1 MSQQLNSVRAL
12 LRACRPE
19 LVTVGIITFFINML
33 MLTLP
38 LYTLQMFS
46 RVFASGSMSTLML
59 LTVIAAFA
67 MIVMGVLYFVR
78 SRVTNE
84 MSNKIDAMLGESL
97 LRLSIKNGLLNNA
110 SRDAQGLRDLAQVR
124 NFLAGGELPNL
135 FDTPWVPMYLFI
147 IWIFD
152 PLLGYVAI
160 AGAFLMISFA
170 IANEVLSRRPLRI
183 YNTASVLATQE
194 AEAMV
199 KNAEAIESMG
209 MMKGVVRQWR
219 KMQSVVLASNSRS
232 NRVSTLIGT
241 SSRTVRLLVQ
251 IAVTAV
257 GAYQV
262 VNHSISPGAF
272 VVANI
277 LMARALAPVD
287 AAISTWRSVVAFM
300 SAARRLD
307 ALMQD
312 LPKMQSATMALPAPK
327 GRIAVDRL
335 VFRHRV
341 GGGMAPAILKGV
353 SFAIEPGEALGVVG
367 PSGSGK
373 STLVKCIV
381 GVWRPFSGTV
391 RLDGADVAQWD
402 SEDLGQYV
410 GYLPQDVELF
420 NSSIRDNIS
429 RFQEADPKDI
439 VAAAQLA
446 GVHDLILRMPNGY
459 ETKIGTSNYILSGGQ
474 RQRIGLARA
483 LFGNPRLLVLDE
495 PNANLDTEGEAA
507 LRQALVHCKQNGVTV
522 IVIAHRPSI
531 LSNVDKMLFMRDGQV
546 ELFGPP
552 AEVMARLSP
561 PGGGG
566 GGGGGGGRPRVV
578 AAQGGERRGGGG
590 GGGAAN
596 PNAGGEVVTP

>member
-1 MSQQLNSVRAL
+1 MSGQLNSVRAL
-12 LRACRPE
+12 VRACRPE
-19 LVTVGIITFFINML
+19 LITVAVITFFINML

-38 LYTLQMFS
+38 LYTLQMFN
-46 RVFASGSMSTLML
+46 RVFASGSMSTLVL
-59 LTVIAAFA
+59 LTVIAGFA

-97 LRLSIKNGLLNNA
+97 LRLSIKNGLLNNTA
-110 SRDAQGLRDLAQVR
+110 RDAQGLRDLAQVR

-135 FDTPWVPMYLFI
+135 FDTPWVPMYLFL
-147 IWIFD
+147 IWVFD

-160 AGAFLMISFA
+160 TGAFVMISFA
-170 IANEVLSRRPLRI
+170 VANEVLSRRPLRI

-209 MMKGVVRQWR
+209 MMKGVVKQWR
-219 KMQSVVLASNSRS
+219 KMQSVVLSANSRS
-232 NRVSTLIGT
+232 NRVGTFISTT
-241 SSRTVRLLVQ
+241 SRTVRLLVQ
-251 IAVTAV
+251 ISVTAV

-287 AAISTWRSVVAFM
+287 AAIATWRSVVSFM

-307 ALMQD
+307 ALMVD
-312 LPKMQSATMALPAPK
+312 LPRMNASYMPLPAPNGK
-327 GRIAVDRL
+327 IAVDRL
-335 VFRHRV
+335 VFRHRTA
-341 GGGMAPAILKGV
+341 GGIAPAILKGV
-353 SFAIEPGEALGVVG
+353 SFAIEAGEALGIVG

-391 RLDGADVAQWD
+391 RLDGADVAQWN
-402 SEDLGQYV
+402 SEDLGKYV

-420 NSSIRDNIS
+420 NATIRENIS
-429 RFQEADPKDI
+429 RFQDADPADI
-439 VAAAQLA
+439 VEAAKLA
-446 GVHDLILRMPNGY
+446 GVHELILRLPNGY
-459 ETKIGTSNYILSGGQ
+459 ETRIGTSHYILSGGQ
-474 RQRIGLARA
+474 RQRVGLARA
-483 LFGNPRLLVLDE
+483 LFGNPKVLVLDE

-507 LRQALVHCKQNGVTV
+507 LRTALTHCKEKGVTV

-552 AEVMARLSP
+552 AEVMARLAP
-561 PGGGG
+561 PGAGGA
-566 GGGGGGGRPRVV
+566 RPRVV
-578 AAQGGERRGGGG
+578 SAQQGARPAGTEVAA
-590 GGGAAN
+590 
-596 PNAGGEVVTP
+596 P

>member
-1 MSQQLNSVRAL
+1 MTEKLNSVRAL

-19 LVTVGIITFFINML
+19 LITIGVITFFINML
-33 MLTLP
+33 MLVLP
-38 LYTLQMFS
+38 LYTLQMFN
-46 RVFASGSMSTLML
+46 RVFASGSMSTLLL
-59 LTVIAAFA
+59 LTVIAVFS
-67 MIVMGVLYFVR
+67 MLIMGVLYFVR
-78 SRVTNE
+78 TRVTNE
-84 MSNKIDAMLGESL
+84 MSNKIDALLGEDL
-97 LRLSIKNGLLNNA
+97 LRLSIRNGLLNNGA
-110 SRDAQGLRDLAQVR
+110 RDAQGLRDLAAVR

-135 FDTPWVPMYLFI
+135 FDTPWVPLYLFI
-147 IWIFD
+147 IWVFD
-152 PLLGYVAI
+152 PLLGYVAL
-160 AGAFLMISFA
+160 GGSLVMVCFA
-170 IANEVLSRRPLRI
+170 IANEVLSRRPLRM
-183 YNTASVLATQE
+183 YNAASILASQE

-219 KMQSVVLASNSRS
+219 KMQTVVLSSNSRS
-232 NRVSTLIGT
+232 NKISSFVGT
-241 SSRTVRLLVQ
+241 TSRTVRLLVQ

-262 VNHSISPGAF
+262 VSHSISPGAF

-287 AAISTWRSVVAFM
+287 AAIGTWRAVVAFM
-300 SAARRLD
+300 TAARRLD
-307 ALMQD
+307 AMMKD
-312 LPKMQSATMALPAPK
+312 LPRLDVQAMALPAPK
-327 GRIAVDRL
+327 GRLSVDRL
-335 VFRHRV
+335 VYRHRV
-341 GGGMAPAILKGV
+341 GGNLAPAILKGV
-353 SFAIEPGEALGVVG
+353 SFAIEAGEALGIVG

-381 GVWRPFSGTV
+381 GVWQPISGTV

-402 SEDLGQYV
+402 PEDLGQYI

-420 NSSIRDNIS
+420 NATIRENIS
-429 RFQEADPKDI
+429 RFQEANPADI
-439 VAAAQLA
+439 VAAAQMA
-446 GVHDLILRMPNGY
+446 GVHDLILQLPNGY
-459 ETKIGTSNYILSGGQ
+459 DTRIGTNSYILSGGQ

-483 LFGNPRLLVLDE
+483 LFGHPKMLVLDE

-507 LRQALVHCKQNGVTV
+507 LRQALVRCKELGTTV

-561 PGGGG
+561 PGGQ
-566 GGGGGGGRPRVV
+566 RPRVV
-578 AAQGGERRGGGG
+578 AGQGGAGPAVQVAA
-590 GGGAAN
+590 GGA
-596 PNAGGEVVTP
+596 PGGPPRRPPAPEGAAP

>member
-1 MSQQLNSVRAL
+1 MSVQLNSVRAL
-12 LRACRPE
+12 VRACRPE
-19 LVTVGIITFFINML
+19 LITVAVITFFINML

-38 LYTLQMFS
+38 LYTLQMFN
-46 RVFASGSMSTLML
+46 RVFASGSMSTLIL
-59 LTVIAAFA
+59 LTVIAMFA
-67 MIVMGVLYFVR
+67 MVVMGVLYFVR
-78 SRVTNE
+78 ARVTNE

-97 LRLSIKNGLLNNA
+97 LRLSIKNGLLNNT

-135 FDTPWVPMYLFI
+135 FDTPWVPMYLFL

-160 AGAFLMISFA
+160 AGAVVMISFA
-170 IANEVLSRRPLRI
+170 VANEVLSRRPLRI

-209 MMKGVVRQWR
+209 MMQGVVKQWR
-219 KMQSVVLASNSRS
+219 KMQSVVLSSNSRS
-232 NRVSTLIGT
+232 NKVGTFISTT
-241 SSRTVRLLVQ
+241 SRTVRLLVQ
-251 IAVTAV
+251 ITVTAV

-262 VNHSISPGAF
+262 VNHAINPGAF

-287 AAISTWRSVVAFM
+287 AAIGTWRSVVSFM

-307 ALMQD
+307 ALMVD
-312 LPKMQSATMALPAPK
+312 LPKMHAKFMPLPAPVGK
-327 GRIAVDRL
+327 LAVDRV
-335 VFRHRV
+335 VFRHRTA
-341 GGGMAPAILKGV
+341 GGIAPAILKGV
-353 SFAIEPGEALGVVG
+353 SFAIDAGEALGIVG

-373 STLVKCIV
+373 STMVKCIV

-402 SEDLGQYV
+402 SEDLGKYI

-420 NSSIRDNIS
+420 NASIRENIS
-429 RFQEADPKDI
+429 RFQEADPNDI
-439 VAAAQLA
+439 VEAAKLA
-446 GVHDLILRMPNGY
+446 GVHDLILRLPNGY

-483 LFGNPRLLVLDE
+483 LFGNPRVLVLDE

-507 LRQALVHCKQNGVTV
+507 LRQALVHCKEKGVTV

-561 PGGGG
+561 PGGGA
-566 GGGGGGGRPRVV
+566 RPRVV
-578 AAQGGERRGGGG
+578 SAQQ
-590 GGGAAN
+590 A
-596 PNAGGEVVTP
+596 AGGRPAAGTEVATP

>member
-1 MSQQLNSVRAL
+1 MSEQLNSVRAL

-19 LVTVGIITFFINML
+19 LITVGVITFFINML

-38 LYTLQMFS
+38 LYTLQMFT
-46 RVFASGSMSTLML
+46 RVFASGSMSTLVML
-59 LTVIAAFA
+59 TIVAAFA

-84 MSNKIDAMLGESL
+84 MSNKIDAMLGENL

-160 AGAFLMISFA
+160 AGAIIMISFA
-170 IANEVLSRRPLRI
+170 VANEVLSRRPLRI

-194 AEAMV
+194 AESMV

-219 KMQSVVLASNSRS
+219 KMQSVVLSSNSRS
-232 NRVSTLIGT
+232 NKISSFIGT

-251 IAVTAV
+251 ISVTAV

-287 AAISTWRSVVAFM
+287 AAIATWRSVVAFM

-312 LPKMQSATMALPAPK
+312 LPRMQSATMALPAPK
-327 GRIAVDRL
+327 GRMAVDRL

-341 GGGMAPAILKGV
+341 GGGLAPAILKGV

-373 STLVKCIV
+373 STLVKCMV

-410 GYLPQDVELF
+410 GYLPQEVELF
-420 NSSIRDNIS
+420 NASIRDNIS

-439 VAAAQLA
+439 VEAAQLA

-459 ETKIGTSNYILSGGQ
+459 ETRIGAGNYILSGGQ

-483 LFGNPRLLVLDE
+483 LFGDPRLLVLDE

-507 LRQALVHCKQNGVTV
+507 LRQALVHCKQRGVTV

-566 GGGGGGGRPRVV
+566 PGRPRVV
-578 AAQGGERRGGGG
+578 AAQGGGVPAERRGGGG
-590 GGGAAN
+590 GN
-596 PNAGGEVVTP
+596 PGPTGEVVTP

>member
-46 RVFASGSMSTLML
+46 RVFASGSMSTLVL
-59 LTVIAAFA
+59 LTVIAVFA
-67 MIVMGVLYFVR
+67 MIVMGILYFVR

-84 MSNKIDAMLGESL
+84 MSNKIDAMLGENL
-97 LRLSIKNGLLNNA
+97 LRLSIKNGLLNNT

-160 AGAFLMISFA
+160 AGAIIMISFA

-194 AEAMV
+194 AESMV

-209 MMKGVVRQWR
+209 MMNGVVRQWR
-219 KMQSVVLASNSRS
+219 KMQSVVLSSNSRS
-232 NRVSTLIGT
+232 NKVSSFIGT
-241 SSRTVRLLVQ
+241 TSRTVRLMVQ

-287 AAISTWRSVVAFM
+287 AAIGTWRSVVAFM

-307 ALMQD
+307 AMMQD
-312 LPKMQSATMALPAPK
+312 LPRMQTSSMSLPAPK
-327 GRIAVDRL
+327 GRIAVDRV

-341 GGGMAPAILKGV
+341 GGGLAPAILKGV
-353 SFAIEPGEALGVVG
+353 SFAIEPGEALGIVG

-410 GYLPQDVELF
+410 GYLPQDVDLF
-420 NSSIRDNIS
+420 NASIRDNIS

-439 VAAAQLA
+439 VEAAQLA

-483 LFGNPRLLVLDE
+483 LFGSPKMLVLDE

-507 LRQALVHCKQNGVTV
+507 LRQALTHCKQKGVTV

-561 PGGGG
+561 PGGGAA
-566 GGGGGGGRPRVV
+566 RPRVV
-578 AAQGGERRGGGG
+578 SAQGAGVPAERR
-590 GGGAAN
+590 AN
-596 PNAGGEVVTP
+596 PAAGGEVVTP

>member
-1 MSQQLNSVRAL
+1 MSEQLNSVRAL

-19 LVTVGIITFFINML
+19 LITVGVITFFINML

-38 LYTLQMFS
+38 LYTLQMFT
-46 RVFASGSMSTLML
+46 RVFASGSMSTLVML
-59 LTVIAAFA
+59 TIVAAFA

-84 MSNKIDAMLGESL
+84 MSNKIDAMLGENL

-160 AGAFLMISFA
+160 AGAIIMISFA

-194 AEAMV
+194 AESMV

-219 KMQSVVLASNSRS
+219 KMQSVVLSSNSRS
-232 NRVSTLIGT
+232 NKISSFIGT

-251 IAVTAV
+251 ISVTAV

-287 AAISTWRSVVAFM
+287 AAIATWRSVVAFM

-312 LPKMQSATMALPAPK
+312 LPRMHSATMALPAPK
-327 GRIAVDRL
+327 GRMAVDRL

-341 GGGMAPAILKGV
+341 GGGLAPAILKGV

-373 STLVKCIV
+373 STLVKCMV

-410 GYLPQDVELF
+410 GYLPQEVELF
-420 NSSIRDNIS
+420 NASIRDNIS
-429 RFQEADPKDI
+429 RFQESDPKDI
-439 VAAAQLA
+439 VEAAQLA

-459 ETKIGTSNYILSGGQ
+459 ETRIGAGNYILSGGQ

-507 LRQALVHCKQNGVTV
+507 LRQALGHCKQRGVTV

-566 GGGGGGGRPRVV
+566 PGRPRVV
-578 AAQGGERRGGGG
+578 AAQGGGVPAERRGGGG
-590 GGGAAN
+590 GN
-596 PNAGGEVVTP
+596 PGPTGEVVTP

>member
-1 MSQQLNSVRAL
+1 MNDQLNSVRAL
-12 LRACRPE
+12 LRACRRE
-19 LVTVGIITFFINML
+19 LMTVGIVTFFINML

-38 LYTLQMFS
+38 LYTLQMFN
-46 RVFASGSMSTLML
+46 REFASGSMSTLFL
-59 LTVIAAFA
+59 LTLIATFA
-67 MIVMGVLYFVR
+67 MIIMGILFFVR
-78 SRVTNE
+78 SRITNE
-84 MSNKIDAMLGESL
+84 MSNKIDAMLGENL

-135 FDTPWVPMYLFI
+135 FDAPWVPMYLFM

-160 AGAFLMISFA
+160 VGAIIMIAFA

-183 YNTASVLATQE
+183 YNSASVLATQE

-199 KNAEAIESMG
+199 KNAEAVESMG

-219 KMQSVVLASNSRS
+219 KTQSVVLSANSRS
-232 NRVSTLIGT
+232 NRIATLIST

-251 IAVTAV
+251 ISVTAV

-262 VNHSISPGAF
+262 VNHAINPGAF

-287 AAISTWRSVVAFM
+287 AAIGTWRSVVAFM

-307 ALMQD
+307 AMMQD
-312 LPKMQSATMALPAPK
+312 LPHMQPKSMALPAPK
-327 GRIAVDRL
+327 GKIVVDRL
-335 VFRHRV
+335 VFRHRAQ
-341 GGGMAPAILKGV
+341 GGLAPAILKGV
-353 SFAIEPGEALGVVG
+353 SFSLEAGESLGVVG

-373 STLVKCIV
+373 STLVKCLV

-402 SEDLGQYV
+402 SEDLGQYI

-420 NSSIRDNIS
+420 NASIRQNIS
-429 RFQEADPKDI
+429 RFQDASPEDI
-439 VAAAQLA
+439 VNAAKLA
-446 GVHDLILRMPNGY
+446 GVHELILRMPNGY
-459 ETKIGTSNYILSGGQ
+459 ETRIGTNHYILSGGQ

-483 LFGNPRLLVLDE
+483 LFGNPRVLVLDE

-507 LRQALVHCKQNGVTV
+507 LRGALQHCKEKGMTV

-561 PGGGG
+561 PAA
-566 GGGGGGGRPRVV
+566 RPRVV
-578 AAQGGERRGGGG
+578 SAQAAERRTGTGT
-590 GGGAAN
+590 
-596 PNAGGEVVTP
+596 EVATP

>member
-1 MSQQLNSVRAL
+1 MTEKLNSVRAL

-19 LVTVGIITFFINML
+19 LITIGVITFFINML
-33 MLTLP
+33 MLVLP
-38 LYTLQMFS
+38 LYTLQMFN
-46 RVFASGSMSTLML
+46 RVFASGSMSTLLL
-59 LTVIAAFA
+59 LTVIAVFS
-67 MIVMGVLYFVR
+67 MLIMGVLYFVR
-78 SRVTNE
+78 TRVTNE
-84 MSNKIDAMLGESL
+84 MSNKIDALLGEDL
-97 LRLSIKNGLLNNA
+97 LRLSIRNGLLNNGA
-110 SRDAQGLRDLAQVR
+110 RDAQGLRDLAAVR

-135 FDTPWVPMYLFI
+135 FDTPWVPLYLFI
-147 IWIFD
+147 IWVFD

-160 AGAFLMISFA
+160 AGAMVMVCFA
-170 IANEVLSRRPLRI
+170 VANEVLSRRPLRM
-183 YNTASVLATQE
+183 YNAASILASQE

-219 KMQSVVLASNSRS
+219 KMQTVVLSSNSRS
-232 NRVSTLIGT
+232 NKISSFVSTT
-241 SSRTVRLLVQ
+241 SRTVRLLVQ

-262 VNHSISPGAF
+262 VTHSISPGAF

-287 AAISTWRSVVAFM
+287 AAIGTWRAVVAFM

-307 ALMQD
+307 ALMKD
-312 LPKMQSATMALPAPK
+312 LPRLDVQAMSLPAPK
-327 GRIAVDRL
+327 GRLSVDRL
-335 VFRHRV
+335 VYRHRV
-341 GGGMAPAILKGV
+341 GGNLAPAILKGV
-353 SFAIEPGEALGVVG
+353 SFAIEAGEALGIVG

-381 GVWRPFSGTV
+381 GVWQPVSGTV

-402 SEDLGQYV
+402 PEDLGQYI

-420 NSSIRDNIS
+420 NATIRENIS
-429 RFQEADPKDI
+429 RFQDANPADI
-439 VAAAQLA
+439 VAAAQMA
-446 GVHDLILRMPNGY
+446 GVHELILQLPNGY
-459 ETKIGTSNYILSGGQ
+459 DTRIGTNSYILSGGQ

-483 LFGNPRLLVLDE
+483 LFGHPKMLVLDE

-507 LRQALVHCKQNGVTV
+507 LRQALVRCKELGTTV

-561 PGGGG
+561 PGGQ
-566 GGGGGGGRPRVV
+566 RPRVV
-578 AAQGGERRGGGG
+578 AGQGGAGPAVQVAA
-590 GGGAAN
+590 GGA
-596 PNAGGEVVTP
+596 PGGPPRRPPAPEGAAP